1 MYVNNAHENA
11 INLLKSGDLNESLVL
26 IDACISDFPDNPIL
40 FSDRGTIYLHLNNKN
55 AALADMN
62 RAVELQP
69 DYAYRYASRAFVKD
83 HFGDTESAITDYE
96 IAVQLDPDD
105 AIAMNNLGVLMEKL
119 GYKEAAKRKYDTAD
133 ALAAKTPSLKQKLSE
148 LENGEPKNHPEGIE
162 LQAKKLDTK
171 SAATSKNES
180 TSIIVKDVFTKK
192 SVFKE
197 FLTFI
202 KNGFKLKQN
211 D

>member
-133 ALAAKTPSLKQKLSE
+133 ALLNQAPSLKQKLSE

-162 LQAKKLDTK
+162 LQAKKLDNKTMQHK
-171 SAATSKNES
+171 SSES
-180 TSIIVKDVFTKK
+180 TSDVVKEVFTKK
-192 SVFKE
+192 SVFNE
-197 FLTFI
+197 FLAFV